1 MKKLPIRT
9 ASNHLELELLS
20 KGFKN
25 IIGIDEVGRG
35 AFAGP
40 VVVGAY
46 IYTKDSRIIPGL
58 NDSKKISSKKREA
71 ISKLIPRNVTV
82 IKIGDV
88 NQINTVGIGKTVES
102 LIQKIIEEYSSENT
116 YFLVDGHFPH
126 LHKNNV
132 LQVLKGDS
140 LHYSISCASI
150 VAKVYRD
157 KLMHDFDSTYP
168 QYNFIKNVGYG
179 TATHID
185 AIRKYGITP
194 IHRLS
199 FKPIGEIANY
209 QRKITQ

>member
-46 IYTKDSRIIPGL
+46 IYTQNSKIIPGIT
-58 NDSKKISSKKREA
+58 DSKKVTKKNRELISG
-71 ISKLIPRNVTV
+71 LIHSGDSI
-82 IKIGDV
+82 IKIGEVDL
-88 NQINTVGIGKTVES
+88 INKIGIGKTVES
-102 LIQKIIEEYSSENT
+102 LIHTILEEYSSEDT
-116 YFLVDGHFPH
+116 YFLLDGHFPT
-126 LHKNNV
+126 LKQKNS

-157 KLMHDFDSTYP
+157 KLMHDFDSSYP
-168 QYNFIKNVGYG
+168 HYNFVKNVGYG

-185 AIRKYGITP
+185 AIKKYGITP
-194 IHRLS
+194 LHRLS
-199 FKPIGEIANY
+199 FKPIGDIANNK
-209 QRKITQ
+209 RKIS